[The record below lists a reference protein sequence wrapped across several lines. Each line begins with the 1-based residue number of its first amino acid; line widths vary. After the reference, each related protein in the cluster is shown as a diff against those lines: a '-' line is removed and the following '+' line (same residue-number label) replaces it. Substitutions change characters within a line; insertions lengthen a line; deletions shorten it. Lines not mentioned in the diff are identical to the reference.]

1 MSQNAQKHQ
10 KEIEALGQR
19 AQAAQ
24 QTGSTAAMMAIADT
38 LQQIQMAGCTGAK

>member
-1 MSQNAQKHQ
+1 MGRNAQAHQ

-24 QTGSTAAMMAIADT
+24 QAGDMNRVMAIADT
-38 LQQIQMAGCTGAK
+38 LQRLQTAGCRGGR